1 MTDLFT
7 KTPKINRYFIPDTK
21 NEDEFMAMIEPPKI
35 VEKSV
40 KNPVE
45 QPKKEKEEPK
55 PKKRATKKRKHTTEV
70 HFDFFQFHEKLKYD
84 EMF

>member
-45 QPKKEKEEPK
+45 QPKKEKEARESTP
-55 PKKRATKKRKHTTEV
+55 RKYILIS
-70 HFDFFQFHEKLKYD
+70 FNFMKN
-84 EMF
+84 